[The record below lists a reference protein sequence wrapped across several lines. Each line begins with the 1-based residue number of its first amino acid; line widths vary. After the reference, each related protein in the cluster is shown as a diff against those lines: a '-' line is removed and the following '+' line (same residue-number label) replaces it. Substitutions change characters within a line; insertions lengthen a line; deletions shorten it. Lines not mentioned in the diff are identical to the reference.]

1 MKSKTII
8 LLLFLIGGISFIAG
22 SYGIYNLYDKSKK
35 TEHTTGIV
43 THLKTERTYRHRK
56 IYYKRTAR
64 IQYETKR
71 YKSHVRMQLHNPII
85 FQGSEIS
92 VWYNPDR
99 TEEVIIPFEE
109 GIIWGSIWAFG
120 AFCLFLGIAISPQ
133 HTSTRK

>member
-1 MKSKTII
+1 MKSKII
-8 LLLFLIGGISFIAG
+8 IFLLFFIGGISFIAG

-71 YKSHVRMQLHNPII
+71 YQSHVRMQLHNPFI

-99 TEEVIIPFEE
+99 TEEVVIPFEE

-120 AFCLFLGIAISPQ
+120 AFCLFLGIAISPR